1 MQEWALN
8 CATMSQYHLSRH
20 SYRLCCHCLGR
31 LLAHDTAGPTNN
43 RSSAVTRCP
52 AAALMHTLTIS
63 AAAATIVGR
72 SAPDGQDDK
81 EEKLAEVARCWVKL
95 YIELLT
101 VRQ

>member
-1 MQEWALN
+1 
-8 CATMSQYHLSRH
+8 
-20 SYRLCCHCLGR
+20 
-31 LLAHDTAGPTNN
+31 
-43 RSSAVTRCP
+43 
-52 AAALMHTLTIS
+52 MHTLTIS